1 MSTKKK
7 TTKTITKR
15 SALWQEYFSRAI
27 QGFTANPEMATMS
40 GGYNPDDQA
49 SESDMIHDAAEIV
62 KRAEKIAD
70 IATARNA

>member
-7 TTKTITKR
+7 TTKSTKAKRTAQWNDYFKAAITGFAT
-15 SALWQEYFSRAI
+15 SADYDLTDDEVSN
-27 QGFTANPEMATMS
+27 TEM
-40 GGYNPDDQA
+40 GA
-49 SESDMIHDAAEIV
+49 SIV